1 MERRNFKVGDLY
13 RICTKCQEWVPAKEQ
28 RCDRCHAFM
37 QMTDFY
43 EVEEAD
49 MIPQETNE
57 DSNTTDENPLRMRC
71 NTCKQVF
78 RWGQYTTCPQCNEV
92 LVMEMES
99 SPQEDA
105 ELHTTMPKSQ
115 MSNEEVSYCYT
126 VYRYSHGKEVASRQQ
141 RIPFEESE
149 TGFGRRNFT
158 SDPRLFFD
166 CRTEKIDRFYSCIS
180 TDNAIIR
187 QVSGRL
193 SIEHIPGKSVIR
205 LNGIALRNGEKK
217 DLHDGDLLR
226 FGNGTDKEHMI
237 DVHIY
242 KIKSQANETNDSRW
256 EGMMQELQKIR
267 ESSEATQE
275 RLNKIESVIESI
287 NPEDLRIRSNEN
299 PEEFDKRMD
308 QMVPEIP
315 ALSMEEEIL
324 QFLQI
329 KRPDGTI
336 VDCGDQLQAVHG
348 RKQIVSY
355 LYQAAFLEKACAS
368 MEKEHQ
374 DYSAV
379 LNSIGRAY
387 EEFICTEVLSLVY
400 KADGEDFEVYI
411 KKNNLREDALQ
422 QGRILNYLLWRG
434 KKCQTKNDWSKE
446 GDVRIYN
453 IVRASNY
460 GNDEKRFWECRNAI
474 QNVKYAT
481 SFRNSASHAQAAGDT
496 RKENLKQYI
505 QENKH
510 KALSEEEYLKQKEQ
524 IFTSKGLSI
533 LHRYY
538 QRACE
543 NENS

>member
-1 MERRNFKVGDLY
+1 MDKRNYKVGDLY

-28 RCDRCHAFM
+28 RCDKCHAFM

-43 EVEEAD
+43 EVEETD
-49 MIPQETNE
+49 IMEQETDKDN
-57 DSNTTDENPLRMRC
+57 DTRDENPLRMRC
-71 NTCKQVF
+71 NVCKQVY
-78 RWGQYTTCPQCNEV
+78 RWGQHTICPQCNEV
-92 LVMEMES
+92 LVIDTEQFDGEDVES
-99 SPQEDA
+99 RTVIPNPQV
-105 ELHTTMPKSQ
+105 
-115 MSNEEVSYCYT
+115 SNEVMSYCYT

-141 RIPFEESE
+141 RIPFEEIE

-166 CRTEKIDRFYSCIS
+166 SRTEKIDRFYSCIS

-187 QVSGRL
+187 QANGRL

-205 LNGIALRNGEKK
+205 LNGVALRNGEKK
-217 DLHDGDLLR
+217 ELHDGDLLR

-242 KIKSQANETNDSRW
+242 KIKPQANDMDDARW
-256 EGMMQELQKIR
+256 DNMMQELQKIKA
-267 ESSEATQE
+267 STEATQV
-275 RLNKIESVIESI
+275 RLNKIESAIESI
-287 NPEDLRIRSNEN
+287 QPEDLRIRSNEKQ
-299 PEEFDKRMD
+299 EEFDKRME
-308 QMVPEIP
+308 QMVPVIP
-315 ALSMEEEIL
+315 KLSMEEEIL
-324 QFLQI
+324 QFLQM
-329 KRPDGTI
+329 KRQDGTV
-336 VDCGDQLQAVHG
+336 VDCKDQLQAVQG
-348 RKQIVSY
+348 RTQIVSY

-368 MEKEHQ
+368 MDQEHQ

-400 KADGEDFEVYI
+400 KADGEDFEAYI

-434 KKCQTKNDWSKE
+434 KKCQTKNAWSKE
-446 GDVRIYN
+446 GDERIYN
-453 IVRASNY
+453 IVRAANY

-510 KALSEEEYLKQKEQ
+510 KALSEEEYMKQKEQ